1 MYFMNGSRM
10 SGTRQIAC
18 AFALTF
24 AFFSGHAA
32 ADTIFTV
39 NGVDVDSAVVDI
51 YFEGRLSGRPSS
63 AATPEERVAL
73 IAELKDI
80 YLLATQ
86 ENVAELSKDPQVAA
100 QIELQKHAILAQAS
114 AADFYANVSATE
126 EEILAVYA
134 EQVELA
140 PPLQFKARHILVAT
154 QGEAVDLITQL
165 NEGANFEQLA
175 KDKSTGPS
183 GPEGGDLGWFSPN
196 QMVPQFSQAV
206 ETLED
211 GQYSPTPIQTDFG
224 WHVILRE
231 ESRETE
237 APTFESV
244 RENIEQVV
252 QQNKFQE
259 HLDFLRS
266 ADAPA
271 TE

>member
-1 MYFMNGSRM
+1 MYSMNGSRT

-24 AFFSGHAA
+24 AIFSGPAA

-51 YFEGRLSGRPSS
+51 YFEGRLGGRPST

-80 YLLATQ
+80 YFLATQ
-86 ENVAELSKDPQVAA
+86 DNVPELAKDPQVAA
-100 QIELQKHAILAQAS
+100 QIELQKHAILAQAA
-114 AADFYANVSATE
+114 AADFYSNVTATE
-126 EEILAVYA
+126 EEILALYA

-154 QGEAVDLITQL
+154 QGEAVDLITEL

-183 GPEGGDLGWFSPN
+183 GPEGGDLGWFSPS
-196 QMVPQFSQAV
+196 QMVPEFSQAA
-206 ETLED
+206 EALED

-231 ESRETE
+231 DSRETE
-237 APTFESV
+237 APTFDSV
-244 RENIEQVV
+244 RENLEQVV
-252 QQNKFQE
+252 QQNKFQDYLE
-259 HLDFLRS
+259 VLRS
-266 ADAPA
+266 AETADA
-271 TE
+271 E